1 MDRLFSA
8 DYTSSAQLFDADYQ
22 DKWLD
27 YVNGNFGRVDGARD
41 EASRRVDEEIRARIA
56 DERTHQALEKEY
68 LAGNSNLVWNPNT
81 KSWAR
86 KGSNR
91 VEYQEGQYLNQVQ
104 QMHQDYDNIRDNYGL
119 TRDEVDLGT
128 ALYDTEDQI
137 RQGKLKAT
145 PELAAQMQSLRDRL
159 GERETAFRD
168 WRMAQQPDTERGF
181 IGNLASWARGQGW
194 NQEDRTLKAW
204 ERWEQALNPKFDLEK
219 VDEVEMARGRMGIS
233 DTLADMADNPA
244 AYVPFIQYMDI
255 RGTHIQDAALR
266 QQSGREMYLA
276 AARGDKL
283 KAQKMWDNDRA
294 LLEKYKNDRMRET
307 FQGTSLRKEVSDTLA
322 KMIPYAAEMYI
333 TGGMAR
339 SFVPGVRRM
348 AVMTDRAMGRS
359 LMGEAGKMV
368 AGGASR
374 VPTMILPMASQ
385 LVNQKLTEEAI
396 QQDEQGN
403 WHYDDSNIDQGTLW
417 ANSVIQA
424 SAEVGSE
431 FSGGVLGKLVPG
443 KIKGLPGKLKKAKWV
458 QKYAPDGKILKKFYD
473 TAKKAHWDGTLEE
486 MGEEYL
492 NNFLVYATGAESAGA
507 KNPEDFLDRMQA
519 MVEQSVDQTPSMA
532 ISFAMLPGAAMV
544 ADMAATSASR
554 KKQYR
559 KIENMIQNIGEQ
571 VKQQRQQTNPAAPTP
586 AMETVQPEQQTQTA
600 PQPGDRPLVDGREP
614 VSMDEIENV
623 PETASVP
630 TVQTPDEFAELN
642 RKLALAYV
650 DGKAPQ
656 LKPVKKL
663 SRGQRAVQQIM
674 QDLFGKEVVYYDAS
688 GAKAPDGI
696 SHAGDGKIY
705 LHTKCSKSLLFA
717 AFHEFYHELR
727 GTEEGKAIAE
737 VMRKAVKPE
746 VYEAWKAKYNQA
758 NQNLGIN
765 QQNEDELFE
774 EFCSDSLGTFSGRE
788 SFWKELASEQPGIVQ
803 KFLEWLAE
811 LKNMVVSRYAEE
823 EAKSVIADLD
833 RAEKQVATILKKETA
848 RHQKTRAVDGS
859 MHVQRVKTGEIAADP
874 ARFQFKGDVDAEGV
888 AQDKALGGQ
897 WDDKSAGVLYLWE
910 DNNGRKFVVNGHHRL
925 ALANR
930 LNVPEVNAIIDREA
944 DGVTAEQAR
953 RNGALQN
960 IRQGQG
966 TVLDYAN
973 FIRQEGMSE
982 EEAGKEGLLSR
993 EEGRTGY
1000 LIGHYA
1006 SDNLMDFFRNGDITA
1021 AKAAAI
1027 ASVAHGDANLE
1038 RVGLH
1043 LQKGMSA
1050 EALMQTLKL
1059 AQNELKNNA
1068 VQADDLFGDS
1078 GDAALREW
1086 EELGKRA
1093 QKKQDEIARDIK
1105 AIQNAVRNPE
1115 TAKKGGV
1122 DVREKAKKNLE
1133 RLKREQQRWKNWH
1146 TDAELIATIAGS
1158 AGNGKYEIGNM
1169 KYEMGAEPGSET
1181 AVNGQETQKAKPMKE
1196 KPAEPAAE
1204 VKAEPEAKVAE
1215 KAEMPKVE
1223 ESATAKTPEI
1233 VKINTVAEITDED
1246 FQKPY
1251 RSLELPSLPER
1262 TLKAMGKEAK
1272 PVLLKQNILVK
1283 NRNHHPELSE
1293 KDSRETLQK
1302 ALYENDLVGQ
1312 SQPSKRPNYW
1322 VAVQLSSGK
1331 NAVAVLDITETK
1343 THHEIVGWRI
1353 INDKSL
1359 QALKNQAVRE
1369 GGQILTSQDD
1379 SLRVSSD
1386 HTEPGNLSNTVTPE
1400 TEKSS
1405 EAAGKV
1411 EEKAEAKNGQPKV
1424 EEQKP
1429 EEKPEAQPQKEEN
1442 KVQVDRKFGKIWE
1455 KDGKKRLYLNE
1466 EDLER
1471 LGIDGKLEKF
1481 SPYVD
1486 LKEGTFVA
1494 KNRSRFT
1501 VEEVDRIRESARQRM
1516 KLEEEGIQ
1524 ADELKDIH
1532 SIQDLIDNGEGFPV
1546 ELESGKTGT
1555 GEFGKVWE
1563 KDGQKHVYV
1572 YVRENGSSVRK
1583 QGRTKVSFSEDGKY
1597 SADPSGSHADVVKK
1611 GLDRILNAEEPVQ
1624 EKEQPAV
1631 EKPENDATVKEPE
1644 QPKEKNDFIG
1654 EHVFGIPADAVRGKL
1669 GGTETK
1675 PEQGEE
1681 THGNGEVEEGG
1692 HRERQVRDGA
1702 SAISGGVSEGNTVGS
1717 DQGGPAA
1724 ERSAKGSD
1732 AGLGNT
1738 EGPGDKSV
1746 SGSGRSGRTGDGSGD
1761 VERGT
1766 AKRAGRVDEGGT
1778 EAGPQLVEE
1787 NVSGRRESAVLKEE
1801 KASPKANDPD
1811 AVNHRIG
1818 KDDELIAGG
1827 DVSKIK
1833 ANLDALR
1840 LLKKLE
1846 AENRNATA
1854 DEKKVLAKYVGW
1866 GGLPQVFE
1874 RGHRNYDELR
1884 ELLTKEEWDSA
1895 RGSTLNA
1902 HYTERGVIEQMWRLA
1917 EKLGFK
1923 GGKAGEFGAGIGH
1936 FLGLVPDS
1944 LAAKTKFRAVELD
1957 SVTGRMLQKLYPQAD
1972 VTVAGLED
1980 TRIANNSLSLV
1991 IGNFPF
1997 AKLGPND
2004 KRYPKFSLHNYFFA
2018 RAIDAVKPG
2027 GLVIALTSNSTLDN
2041 AISLGARKWLSERAD
2056 LVGAIRLPNNA
2067 FKKNAGT
2074 EVVTDIIVL
2083 RKKDG
2088 TRFQGE
2094 QFELSAETTCS
2105 DGSGTA
2111 RINEYYVKHPE
2122 MVLGQNS
2129 MTGGM
2134 YKENSYTVRPNA
2146 SADLHKELGNRVDE
2160 LGKRGEVLGTK
2171 QEAVSLENTPDTG
2184 DRKFG
2189 EYFIRD
2195 GKVLVQGKESAEEV
2209 QGLKA
2214 KDKERIESFITLKN
2228 RLNEVLKGNLDGVPD
2243 ADLKKLQQKL
2253 KSAYDAFVKKFGNI
2267 ADTRKQILLREDP
2280 NYMRAAGLEV
2290 VRRETVLGI
2299 EKKSYTPA
2307 DIFTKRVIQKFKEP
2321 SKASSL
2327 EEAAQIS
2334 LNLKNRIDPEYV
2346 VKLAGMQTENA
2357 RQFLLDSG
2365 KFFEDPESGE
2375 LESSG
2380 KYLSGNIAD
2389 KLKAA
2394 EEAALTD
2401 GSFRANV
2408 EALKNAMPEA
2418 KKIDAIGFELGT
2430 TWLPEKVVEKWAEQ
2444 DLGVRY
2450 PRIRYSEA
2458 GDFWTVEGNFYSVAG
2473 YNQDGKSAK
2482 DFLEAALNLK
2492 RIVINEKNIF
2502 GKSVPNKPATLAANE
2517 LKKQMSERFV
2527 NYVKSH
2533 PELAEAVEK
2542 VYNEKI
2548 NVVVSRDYQA
2558 GADGIYPGAADTVNG
2573 KPVRMREHQR
2583 ALIARAIE
2591 GNTLI
2596 AHCVGAGKTYEMITT
2611 AMELKRLGLASKN
2624 LIVVQNSTVEQFG
2637 ESAQALYPTANILCV
2652 SKNDFEKKNRKRFL
2666 MKVAN
2671 NNWDII
2677 VMPQSQF
2684 NMIRDRPEVEIRYME
2699 SKVAELEEALEGLDK
2714 YKNRLTVKELARQ
2727 IKSMQAKA
2735 DTLIKN
2741 LRERA
2746 EDVVYFDELG
2756 IDSLFIDE
2764 AHLYKKNFFV
2774 SKLPQMKGLDRSS
2787 SQRSLSLTL
2796 KIRQVME
2803 KTGGRNIYLATGTP
2817 VTNTLA
2823 EVWNMV
2829 RYLYPEGKMP
2839 FGCNTFDCF
2848 ASMFTETKSD
2858 VEQTAAGTY
2867 KSVER
2872 FVKFKN
2878 LGDLHKFFTSV
2889 ADVVLPEDLK
2899 GVKRPP
2905 LKTGEAQRVIIPRS
2919 KEITKFMEYLND
2931 LYSWFEGLSGEEKR
2945 ENSALALQIY
2955 SMARKASIDMRL
2967 VDASLKDDPNSKLSA
2982 CARKVAEKYKEYDS
2996 VKGTQAVFFD
3006 LYKNTDKAT
3015 DKVLFNAYDELVR
3028 KLAALGIPEN
3038 EIAHM
3043 GNDMTDKAKA
3053 DLFDAVNA
3061 GRVRVIIG
3069 GTQTLG
3075 TGVNIQERLACVHH
3089 VDVPQ
3094 LPADMEQRDGRILRQ
3109 GNTIPEVEIFQ
3120 YAVDKTLDSASYQM
3134 LARKKAFINDV
3145 MKGRMDGES
3154 EEQSGDS
3161 VSYAE
3166 FSAQISGNKDAIRMV
3181 KVKADVERLRAMAG
3195 AHAQQ
3200 VRGNRSKLSEEQRAM
3215 NTMTAVKGALSENM
3229 KTFEAFDP
3237 KKITLPNGD
3246 VVERKDL
3253 IAWLDQYLEK
3263 HKGAFK
3269 FDFSISGIP
3278 VQLERYWSELE
3289 DTVKLAYTITIP
3301 GLKSGYAKYG
3311 GEFKNGTGF
3320 MQSFASNIGAKAE
3333 EAERLDRRMENQREL
3348 LKNLEESINAPFA
3361 EAKQLEALEAE
3372 YTELAGRLTSNESEK
3387 HFDERPDLHDYLDA
3401 NVNMSAEVEFSEDEE
3416 DGEQGDAGKVK
3427 MSKPWTGEKEEY
3439 PAEWGKCFS
3448 QYRGKKYLA
3457 VQHLLHRK
3465 EGFVPAAFHREDIG
3479 DIDIVYGETGEGV
3492 KDKRGYGLAHIRKRH
3507 PGMNWKLFSQVIQTG
3522 ELKEINDRRVNIVD
3536 GKAKVIIELEWKG
3549 QERKWVVSAMGG
3561 DLTSTAD
3568 SLLASN
3574 PQEAAKQGIAP
3585 KGIITIG
3592 DLWEK
3597 SSQKSGDFQE
3607 NDGGT
3612 IKFSIRREE
3621 PPKKTRTGYKVFA
3634 MFKSHPGELF
3644 PPMVANP
3651 GGASTPVGVWL
3662 NADAAP
3668 RAEDSKT
3675 GRPRVQSG
3683 GKGTNAGKATL
3694 AYRPGW
3700 HLGPLPEASQFLV
3713 KNPETGEAK
3722 SMFPENFVFAE
3733 CEFAADEDYQQEA
3746 MSYGYN
3752 ASGKFQHSLAG
3763 LPKVPKDGYY
3773 VYRTN
3778 PDPKTVPWYI
3788 SGAMRVKRLLNDR
3801 ETAEIL
3807 RENGSRMVPRRGGE
3821 LDLKAWGFDR
3831 TDFSDDGN
3839 VKLSKPAG
3847 DREIDLMRLE
3857 RPASTQAE
3865 ALEALKALSGVN
3877 IVNRETGIAAQI
3889 NRTQRDKLVSGAAL
3903 AKSQLNGFTFAD
3915 HFHAVANIDRLF
3927 MNGSLVDDRAD
3938 RKGNPDVVSIKRFV
3952 APAWLNGDFAEAYIT
3967 VKETT
3972 GNKLYSLELDELKKP
3987 SDLKGGTFK
3996 ERYHIPEGYDTLLRK
4011 VEKARRVFLKN
4022 EEKAKLSKPSAKL
4035 SEMTDEAKG
4044 FVRSL
4049 FTNGGHSKPDVNPW
4063 AKTFGTIFHYA
4074 RQVPSLERMFD
4085 AAANL
4090 AENKTKLL
4098 KQLFNGETGRDIP
4111 GELRALEA
4119 KQPEEY
4125 RKLNDYM
4132 LKQDR
4137 NRAGGF
4143 VHVNE
4148 TDGKF
4153 VACDLEGNAVDW
4165 FDSEEAA
4172 WERVFAEERKDVV
4185 AHGIMGETAAELL
4198 YQVRNAFN
4206 RSYMELRGKAESYRK
4221 RCDEY
4226 GMDYPMI
4233 GEGKD
4238 AVSVF
4243 EAMKKIGDLRGSYFP
4258 RVRHGDY
4265 LLFAHKEGENPRLE
4279 AFTNKAARAVRELA
4293 LKRQG
4298 YEVRLEKSSR
4308 PSDEVYTDVSI
4319 AGMNDLLNRALNS
4332 MTERGITFEELD
4344 LDVKRN
4350 GYKLKNGE
4358 EGEELVISGH
4368 ITPSM
4373 KNVLKQFGGQ
4383 FYNGAWH
4390 FKEMD
4395 QYTEKAFRKALAF
4408 QKGIQIREAGTFGK
4422 AIAEQLAMLLH
4433 MRGASSHKIARSDA
4447 TGKDVYLGYEEDLRQ
4462 AFGVSVASIA
4472 GSSAKSQAAQEMMEA
4487 FTGTD
4492 MSYLE
4497 WLDAT
4502 YPDEKEPGDIPGLE
4516 KPESEKEHAQKG
4528 IFRIPKGKT
4537 YAGLCMEYMDFCEDR
4552 RIDSGKQPNAYKSG
4566 MDFYKDMMRNNSNLE
4581 DALGKYKG
4589 WMSVYFLSRASSG
4602 LVNMT
4607 TMLTHVPAMMSAYG
4621 KTTIPHAMKLVAQE
4635 SGKYLQYLRWNKFGK
4650 GHALNSSDAW
4660 VYDKIHEFGWD
4671 NSQMEREVAGT
4682 VLTWGGKLERFI
4694 TEKALWVF
4702 SSTER
4707 FNRNVTIAAGYRGL
4721 LEAERKETGKEIS
4734 EERKIELLR
4743 QAKKDISDR
4752 SHGVYGK
4759 LNLPDVIRGDSPLAV
4774 GGRMYYDYK
4783 TYTHNTIQDMVEL
4796 GMRGKNKE
4804 LAWMLLAPAVIGGA
4818 KASVLL
4824 TLANLI
4830 WSALGG
4836 DPVKDVEQWWY
4847 ETAHT
4852 LGGEPGERF
4861 ARMGAAGTLGLDL
4874 RGSMSM
4880 AGIAELPKTTEELLG
4895 APYAFGKG
4903 ILTGAGLLAKGRYAE
4918 GAEKIL
4924 PAALSAPVKAV
4935 REQAEGVTDKKG
4947 RPVKYEDK
4955 QIVPDVLDTL
4965 SRSLGFNPAGISEKR
4980 EKLWSEK
4987 KAAAYY
4993 RERRAEIYA
5002 HAREWAKTP
5011 LRKRSEWAKV
5021 MREVEEYNAK
5031 VKRSG
5036 RKGIAEITDEG
5047 LRRAMR

>member
-104 QMHQDYDNIRDNYGL
+104 QMHQNYDNIRDNYGL
-119 TRDEVDLGT
+119 SRDEVDLGT

-145 PELAAQMQSLRDRL
+145 PELAVQMQNLRDRL
-159 GERETAFRD
+159 GDRETAYRD

-233 DTLADMADNPA
+233 DTLAGMADNPA

-294 LLEKYKNDRMRET
+294 LLGKYQNDRMRET
-307 FQGTSLRKEVSDTLA
+307 FQGTSLRKDVSDTLA

-339 SFVPGVRRM
+339 SFVPGVRRL

-359 LMGEAGKMV
+359 LLGETGKIV
-368 AGGASR
+368 AGGVSR

-385 LVNQKLTEEAI
+385 LVNQKMTEEAI

-403 WHYDDSNIDQGTLW
+403 WHYDESKIDQGTLW

-424 SAEVGSE
+424 AAEVGSE
-431 FSGGVLGKLVPG
+431 FSGGMLGKLGGKLVPG
-443 KIKGLPGKLKKAKWV
+443 KVKGMLAGLKKAKWV
-458 QKYAPDGKILKKFYD
+458 QKYAPDGKILDKFYG

-492 NNFLVYATGAESAGA
+492 NNFLVYAAGAEVTGA

-532 ISFAMLPGAAMV
+532 IAFAMLPGAAMV

-559 KIENMIQNIGEQ
+559 KIENAIQNTAAQLQQQQEQ
-571 VKQQRQQTNPAAPTP
+571 ETQTP
-586 AMETVQPEQQTQTA
+586 AQPEQPSAEAPAEPVQAEQSQPQMETA
-600 PQPGDRPLVDGREP
+600 QPEQAETRPLFDGREP

-823 EAKSVIADLD
+823 EAKSVIADID
-833 RAEKQVATILKKETA
+833 RTEKQVATILKKETA

-910 DNNGRKFVVNGHHRL
+910 DKNGRKFVVNGHHRL

-973 FIRQEGMSE
+973 FIRQEGMGE

-1050 EALMQTLKL
+1050 DALMQTLKL

-1093 QKKQDEIARDIK
+1093 QKKQDEIAGDIK

-1146 TDAELIATIAGS
+1146 TDAELMDRLKG
-1158 AGNGKYEIGNM
+1158 
-1169 KYEMGAEPGSET
+1169 ET
-1181 AVNGQETQKAKPMKE
+1181 APKAEVKE
-1196 KPAEPAAE
+1196 PATAEPAAE
-1204 VKAEPEAKVAE
+1204 AKAEPEAKVAE

-1233 VKINTVAEITDED
+1233 VKINTVSEITDED

-1312 SQPSKRPNYW
+1312 SLPSKRPNYW

-1343 THHEIVGWRI
+1343 THHDIVGWRI

-1379 SLRVSSD
+1379 NLRASSD

-1400 TEKSS
+1400 AEKSS
-1405 EAAGKV
+1405 EAVAKV
-1411 EEKAEAKNGQPKV
+1411 EEKAE
-1424 EEQKP
+1424 
-1429 EEKPEAQPQKEEN
+1429 
-1442 KVQVDRKFGKIWE
+1442 
-1455 KDGKKRLYLNE
+1455 
-1466 EDLER
+1466 
-1471 LGIDGKLEKF
+1471 
-1481 SPYVD
+1481 
-1486 LKEGTFVA
+1486 T
-1494 KNRSRFT
+1494 
-1501 VEEVDRIRESARQRM
+1501 
-1516 KLEEEGIQ
+1516 
-1524 ADELKDIH
+1524 
-1532 SIQDLIDNGEGFPV
+1532 
-1546 ELESGKTGT
+1546 
-1555 GEFGKVWE
+1555 
-1563 KDGQKHVYV
+1563 KDGQ
-1572 YVRENGSSVRK
+1572 SIM
-1583 QGRTKVSFSEDGKY
+1583 
-1597 SADPSGSHADVVKK
+1597 
-1611 GLDRILNAEEPVQ
+1611 DRLQHLAEKAAEER
-1624 EKEQPAV
+1624 KAV
-1631 EKPENDATVKEPE
+1631 EKPGNDATVKEPE
-1644 QPKEKNDFIG
+1644 APKAKNDFIG

-1675 PEQGEE
+1675 PEQGEV
-1681 THGNGEVEEGG
+1681 THGNGEVEKVGD
-1692 HRERQVRDGA
+1692 RERQVRDGA
-1702 SAISGGVSEGNTVGS
+1702 SAISGGVSEGNPVGS
-1717 DQGGPAA
+1717 DQGGSAA
-1724 ERSAKGSD
+1724 ERSAKVGD
-1732 AGLGNT
+1732 AGVGNT

-1746 SGSGRSGRTGDGSGD
+1746 SGSGRSGRTGAGSGD

-1766 AKRAGRVDEGGT
+1766 SERAGRLDESGM

-1818 KDDELIAGG
+1818 KEDELIAGG

-1833 ANLDALR
+1833 ANLAALR

-1874 RGHRNYDELR
+1874 WGHSNYDELR

-2111 RINEYYVKHPE
+2111 RINEYYVNHPE
-2122 MVLGQNS
+2122 MVLGQHS

-2146 SADLHKELGNRVDE
+2146 SADLHKELGKRVDE
-2160 LGKRGEVLGTK
+2160 LGKRGEVLGTA
-2171 QEAVSLENTPDTG
+2171 QETASLENTPDTG

-2195 GKVLVQGKESAEEV
+2195 GKVLMQGKEGAEEV

-2228 RLNEVLKGNLDGVPD
+2228 RLDEVLKGNRDRVPD
-2243 ADLKKLQQKL
+2243 AELKKLQQKL

-2267 ADTRKQILLREDP
+2267 ADTRKQILLRDDP

-2290 VRRETVLGI
+2290 VSRKTVAGF

-2307 DIFTKRVIQKFKEP
+2307 DIFTKRVIQKFEEP
-2321 SKASSL
+2321 TKADSL

-2334 LNLKNRIDPEYV
+2334 LNLKNTIDPEYV
-2346 VKLAGMQTENA
+2346 AKLTGMQTEDA
-2357 RQFLLDSG
+2357 RQSLLDSG
-2365 KFFEDPESGE
+2365 KFFVNPENGK
-2375 LESSG
+2375 LESASQ
-2380 KYLSGNIAD
+2380 YLSGNIAE

-2394 EEAALTD
+2394 EDAAAD
-2401 GSFRANV
+2401 DKSFQANA
-2408 EALKNAMPEA
+2408 EALKKAMPEA
-2418 KKIDAIGFELGT
+2418 KKIDQIGFELGT
-2430 TWLPEKVVEKWAEQ
+2430 TWMPESVVEKWAEQ
-2444 DLGVRY
+2444 DLGVKN

-2458 GDFWTVEGNFYSVAG
+2458 GDFWTVEGSFYSVAG

-2533 PELAEAVEK
+2533 PELAEAAEK

-2548 NVVVSRDYQA
+2548 NVVAPRDYQA
-2558 GADGIYPGAADTVNG
+2558 SGDGIYPGAADTVNG

-2624 LIVVQNSTVEQFG
+2624 LIVVQNATVEQFG
-2637 ESAQALYPTANILCV
+2637 ESAQALYPGANILCV
-2652 SKNDFEKKNRKRFL
+2652 SKKDFEKKNRKRFL
-2666 MKVAN
+2666 MTVAN

-2684 NMIRDRPEVEIRYME
+2684 NNIKDRPEVEIRYME
-2699 SKVAELEEALEGLDK
+2699 SKVAELEEACEAAEEAEGK
-2714 YKNRLTVKELARQ
+2714 KGLTVKQLAQQ
-2727 IKSMQAKA
+2727 IKSLKSKLE
-2735 DTLIKN
+2735 TLIDKRKE
-2741 LRERA
+2741 RE

-2839 FGCNTFDCF
+2839 FGCNTFDRF

-3145 MKGRMDGES
+3145 MKGRLDGES
-3154 EEQSGDS
+3154 EEKSGDS

-3166 FSAQISGNKDAIRMV
+3166 FAAQISGNKDAIRMV

-3372 YTELAGRLTSNESEK
+3372 YMELAGRLTTNEDAK

-3401 NVNMSAEVEFSEDEE
+3401 NVDMSAEVEFSEDEE

-3492 KDKRGYGLAHIRKRH
+3492 EDKRGYGLAHIRKRH
-3507 PGMNWKLFSQVIQTG
+3507 PGMDWKLFSQVIQTG

-3585 KGIITIG
+3585 KGMVTIG

-3597 SSQKSGDFQE
+3597 SSQKSGKFQE

-3831 TDFSDDGN
+3831 TDFTDDGN

-3889 NRTQRDKLVSGAAL
+3889 NRTQRDKLVSSKARE
-3903 AKSQLNGFTFAD
+3903 KSNRNGFTNAD

-3927 MNGSLVDDRAD
+3927 MNGSLVDDRVD

-3987 SDLKGGTFK
+3987 SGIQGGTFK

-4011 VEKARRVFLKN
+4011 VEKAREFFSKN

-4049 FTNGGHSKPDVNPW
+4049 FTNGGQSKPDVNPW

-4098 KQLFNGETGRDIP
+4098 KRLFNGETGRDIP

-4143 VHVNE
+4143 VHENG

-4185 AHGIMGETAAELL
+4185 AEGIMGETAAELL

-4344 LDVKRN
+4344 LEVKRN
-4350 GYKLKNGE
+4350 KYKLKNGE

-4390 FKEMD
+4390 FKGMD
-4395 QYTEKAFRKALAF
+4395 QYTEKALRKALAF

-4537 YAGLCMEYMDFCEDR
+4537 YAGLCMEYMDFCEGR

-4721 LEAERKETGKEIS
+4721 LEAERKATGKEIS

-4783 TYTHNTIQDMVEL
+4783 TYTHNTIQDMAEL
-4796 GMRGKNKE
+4796 GLKGKNKE

-4836 DPVKDVEQWWY
+4836 DPEKDVEQWWY
-4847 ETAHT
+4847 ETAHK
-4852 LGGEPGERF
+4852 LGGDPGERF

-4903 ILTGAGLLAKGRYAE
+4903 VLTGAGLLAKGRYAE

-5011 LRKRSEWAKV
+5011 LRKRSEWVKV

-5036 RKGIAEITDEG
+5036 RKGIAKITDEG

>member
-1 MDRLFSA
+1 MSESYIRYRQERNREIGL
-8 DYTSSAQLFDADYQ
+8 LPPQ
-22 DKWLD
+22 DEG
-27 YVNGNFGRVDGARD
+27 VF
-41 EASRRVDEEIRARIA
+41 
-56 DERTHQALEKEY
+56 KE
-68 LAGNSNLVWNPNT
+68 
-81 KSWAR
+81 
-86 KGSNR
+86 
-91 VEYQEGQYLNQVQ
+91 
-104 QMHQDYDNIRDNYGL
+104 
-119 TRDEVDLGT
+119 
-128 ALYDTEDQI
+128 
-137 RQGKLKAT
+137 
-145 PELAAQMQSLRDRL
+145 
-159 GERETAFRD
+159 
-168 WRMAQQPDTERGF
+168 
-181 IGNLASWARGQGW
+181 
-194 NQEDRTLKAW
+194 TLKAVGNTV
-204 ERWEQALNPKFDLEK
+204 LDL
-219 VDEVEMARGRMGIS
+219 GRSYGSTLEETTGIS
-233 DTLADMADNPA
+233 GMREYFDDVKRTHRHWEGDPSYRPSSLKPSHVARTIATGVTQSAAAIGAGALGTLAAGPVGGAAAMTGVTFAQLYGDTVKDYREAMEGESDELVKGMAFLSA
-244 AYVPFIQYMDI
+244 AGQSAIETVLGPERVLAGIGKGFFS
-255 RGTHIQDAALR
+255 GALKQTTR
-266 QQSGREMYLA
+266 SLA
-276 AARGDKL
+276 KRIGVNAARGAIEEGSEEVCQL
-283 KAQKMWDNDRA
+283 YWDTICKGVYAKKGIELPGWEEVKDNFMGGA
-294 LLEKYKNDRMRET
+294 L
-307 FQGTSLRKEVSDTLA
+307 
-322 KMIPYAAEMYI
+322 
-333 TGGMAR
+333 
-339 SFVPGVRRM
+339 PG
-348 AVMTDRAMGRS
+348 AVLSG
-359 LMGEAGKMV
+359 V
-368 AGGASR
+368 AGGAGKYE
-374 VPTMILPMASQ
+374 I
-385 LVNQKLTEEAI
+385 
-396 QQDEQGN
+396 GN
-403 WHYDDSNIDQGTLW
+403 M
-417 ANSVIQA
+417 
-424 SAEVGSE
+424 
-431 FSGGVLGKLVPG
+431 
-443 KIKGLPGKLKKAKWV
+443 
-458 QKYAPDGKILKKFYD
+458 KY
-473 TAKKAHWDGTLEE
+473 E
-486 MGEEYL
+486 MG
-492 NNFLVYATGAESAGA
+492 AE
-507 KNPEDFLDRMQA
+507 
-519 MVEQSVDQTPSMA
+519 
-532 ISFAMLPGAAMV
+532 PGAN
-544 ADMAATSASR
+544 AAVNG
-554 KKQYR
+554 Q
-559 KIENMIQNIGEQ
+559 E
-571 VKQQRQQTNPAAPTP
+571 VQTGTGTAIPQEMPTP
-586 AMETVQPEQQTQTA
+586 ATEAVQPEQQMETE
-600 PQPGDRPLVDGREP
+600 DRPLFDGRES

-623 PETASVP
+623 PETAQVP
-630 TVQTPDEFAELN
+630 VQMNGKDMVRFERYLNDRLKAGTLIATENDIRGIKKFYESFPLGKQITNRFGEEIIFAPMDAGKVDDYIQHFAVKRGGKVEKFSNKHIDLFRSLEEALKNPDERILTETKNGDRRICFVKRMNENGNHFVVTAISENGHLLAWTHMQPSNQYIETQRKNEKECFNKYGVVDRDGNRLEMTYDEYLQKKTDMPLYLATAQTNRESLSQMTIPDGNNTLQPEAGKSRAGTEKIAENIPGRSLRADETG
-642 RKLALAYV
+642 RKLAGAMAKALKLNLTLEQRREGDSGDVRGWYDSKDNSLHVYADTPVLEVFGHELKHYFDHKGIGTELSEFMLSNLNDAGRTELQKITDRYHQQGVEANAAEELLADQFGRMLSDPEFLSDTVRRAEAKRAGFGKRIAQLVLDYV
-650 DGKAPQ
+650 KQ
-656 LKPVKKL
+656 MRKKL
-663 SRGQRAVQQIM
+663 KLIGTKEAKEWFDHLGEIRDRA
-674 QDLFGKEVVYYDAS
+674 
-688 GAKAPDGI
+688 
-696 SHAGDGKIY
+696 
-705 LHTKCSKSLLFA
+705 
-717 AFHEFYHELR
+717 
-727 GTEEGKAIAE
+727 
-737 VMRKAVKPE
+737 
-746 VYEAWKAKYNQA
+746 
-758 NQNLGIN
+758 
-765 QQNEDELFE
+765 
-774 EFCSDSLGTFSGRE
+774 
-788 SFWKELASEQPGIVQ
+788 
-803 KFLEWLAE
+803 AE
-811 LKNMVVSRYAEE
+811 LIADAVGDSKYEIGNMKYEMEAERGVKAANGQ
-823 EAKSVIADLD
+823 EAKIRS
-833 RAEKQVATILKKETA
+833 
-848 RHQKTRAVDGS
+848 VDGS

-874 ARFQFKGDVDAEGV
+874 ARFQFKGDVNAEGV

-910 DNNGRKFVVNGHHRL
+910 DKNGRKFVVNGHHRL

-973 FIRQEGMSE
+973 FIRQEGMGE

-1050 EALMQTLKL
+1050 DALMQTLKL

-1093 QKKQDEIARDIK
+1093 QKKQDEIAGDIK

-1146 TDAELIATIAGS
+1146 TDAELMDRLKG
-1158 AGNGKYEIGNM
+1158 
-1169 KYEMGAEPGSET
+1169 ET
-1181 AVNGQETQKAKPMKE
+1181 APKAEVKE
-1196 KPAEPAAE
+1196 PATAEPAAE
-1204 VKAEPEAKVAE
+1204 AKAEPEAKVAE
-1215 KAEMPKVE
+1215 KAKMPKVE
-1223 ESATAKTPEI
+1223 ESATAKTPEF
-1233 VKINTVAEITDED
+1233 VKINTVSEITDED

-1272 PVLLKQNILVK
+1272 PVLLKQNILEK

-1293 KDSRETLQK
+1293 KDSRETFQK

-1379 SLRVSSD
+1379 NLRASSD

-1400 TEKSS
+1400 AEKSS
-1405 EAAGKV
+1405 ETVAKV
-1411 EEKAEAKNGQPKV
+1411 DEKAETKDGQPKV

-1429 EEKPEAQPQKEEN
+1429 EAQPEKESD

-1455 KDGKKRLYLNE
+1455 KDGKRRLYLNE
-1466 EDLER
+1466 GDLGK

-1501 VEEVDRIRESARQRM
+1501 VEEEDRIRESARQRM

-1563 KDGQKHVYV
+1563 KDGQKHAYV

-1644 QPKEKNDFIG
+1644 APKAKNDFIG

-1675 PEQGEE
+1675 PEQGEV
-1681 THGNGEVEEGG
+1681 THGNGEVEKVGD
-1692 HRERQVRDGA
+1692 RERQVRDGA
-1702 SAISGGVSEGNTVGS
+1702 SAISGGVSEGNPVGS
-1717 DQGGPAA
+1717 DQGGSAA
-1724 ERSAKGSD
+1724 ERSAKVGD

-1746 SGSGRSGRTGDGSGD
+1746 SGSGRSGRTGAGSGD

-1766 AKRAGRVDEGGT
+1766 AERAGRLDESGM

-1833 ANLDALR
+1833 ANLAALR

-1846 AENRNATA
+1846 AENRNATS

-1944 LAAKTKFRAVELD
+1944 VAAKTKFRAVELD

-2094 QFELSAETTCS
+2094 QFELSAETTCA

-2111 RINEYYVKHPE
+2111 RINEYYVNHPE
-2122 MVLGQNS
+2122 MVLGQHS
-2129 MTGGM
+2129 MTGHMHGR
-2134 YKENSYTVRPNA
+2134 EDSYTVLPDKSNA
-2146 SADLHKELGNRVDE
+2146 FHQELGNRVDE
-2160 LGKRGEVLGTK
+2160 LGKRGEVLGTA
-2171 QEAVSLENTPDTG
+2171 QETASLENTPDTG

-2195 GKVLVQGKESAEEV
+2195 GKVLMQGKEGAEEV

-2228 RLNEVLKGNLDGVPD
+2228 RLDEVLKGNRDGVPD
-2243 ADLKKLQQKL
+2243 AELKKLQAKL

-2267 ADTRKQILLREDP
+2267 ADTRKQILLRDDP

-2290 VRRETVLGI
+2290 VSRKTVAGF

-2307 DIFTKRVIQKFKEP
+2307 DILTRRVIQKFEGP
-2321 SKASSL
+2321 TKADSL

-2334 LNLKNRIDPEYV
+2334 LNLKNTIDPEYV
-2346 VKLAGMQTENA
+2346 AKLTGMQTEDA
-2357 RQFLLDSG
+2357 RQSLLDSG
-2365 KFFEDPESGE
+2365 KFFVNPENGK
-2375 LESSG
+2375 LESASQ
-2380 KYLSGNIAD
+2380 YLSGNIAE

-2394 EEAALTD
+2394 EDAAED
-2401 GSFRANV
+2401 DKSFQPNV
-2408 EALKNAMPEA
+2408 DALKGAMPEA
-2418 KKIDAIGFELGT
+2418 KKIDQIGFELGT
-2430 TWLPEKVVEKWAEQ
+2430 TWMPESVVEKWAEQ
-2444 DLGVRY
+2444 DLGVKN

-2458 GDFWTVEGNFYSVAG
+2458 GDFWTVEGGFYSVAD

-2533 PELAEAVEK
+2533 PELAEAAEK

-2548 NVVVSRDYQA
+2548 NVVAPRDYQA
-2558 GADGIYPGAADTVNG
+2558 SGDGIYPGAADTVNG

-2624 LIVVQNSTVEQFG
+2624 LIVVQNATVEQFG
-2637 ESAQALYPTANILCV
+2637 ESAQALYPGANILCV
-2652 SKNDFEKKNRKRFL
+2652 SKKDFEKKNRKRFL
-2666 MKVAN
+2666 MMVAN

-2684 NMIRDRPEVEIRYME
+2684 NNIKDRPEVEIRYME
-2699 SKVAELEEALEGLDK
+2699 SKVAELEETLEGLDK
-2714 YKNRLTVKELARQ
+2714 YKNRLTVKQLAQQ
-2727 IKSMQAKA
+2727 IKSLKSKLEK
-2735 DTLIKN
+2735 LIDKRKE
-2741 LRERA
+2741 RE

-2764 AHLYKKNFFV
+2764 AHLYKRNFFV
-2774 SKLPQMKGLDRSS
+2774 TKLPQMKGLDRSS

-2817 VTNTLA
+2817 ITNTLA

-2839 FGCNTFDCF
+2839 FGCNTFDRF

-2905 LKTGEAQRVIIPRS
+2905 LKTGEEQRVIIPRS

-3015 DKVLFNAYDELVR
+3015 GKVLFNAYDELVR

-3145 MKGRMDGES
+3145 MKGRLDGES
-3154 EEQSGDS
+3154 EEKSGDS

-3166 FSAQISGNKDAIRMV
+3166 FAAQISGNKDAIRMV

-3348 LKNLEESINAPFA
+3348 LKNLEESINAPFK

-3372 YTELAGRLTSNESEK
+3372 YMELAGRLTTNEDAK
-3387 HFDERPDLHDYLDA
+3387 HFAERPDLHDYLDA
-3401 NVNMSAEVEFSEDEE
+3401 NVDMSAEVEFSEDEE

-3427 MSKPWTGEKEEY
+3427 MSKPDEDVRGSYSLQNAVASKHGYDVEHVNENAGHELNEAKGVIAEPGKIYQRGDVPKLQPVGWIKKRCISYARQNGIIGEHSTPCLGDGVNVSVGGIRSIANHSGSDIKNNLIAYIPELL
-3439 PAEWGKCFS
+3439 KN
-3448 QYRGKKYLA
+3448 A
-3457 VQHLLHRK
+3457 VL
-3465 EGFVPAAFHREDIG
+3465 
-3479 DIDIVYGETGEGV
+3479 
-3492 KDKRGYGLAHIRKRH
+3492 
-3507 PGMNWKLFSQVIQTG
+3507 IQT
-3522 ELKEINDRRVNIVD
+3522 ETNKMSRTHLIA
-3536 GKAKVIIELEWKG
+3536 AKVRYSNERFVVGMIIHE
-3549 QERKWVVSAMGG
+3549 
-3561 DLTSTAD
+3561 
-3568 SLLASN
+3568 
-3574 PQEAAKQGIAP
+3574 
-3585 KGIITIG
+3585 
-3592 DLWEK
+3592 
-3597 SSQKSGDFQE
+3597 
-3607 NDGGT
+3607 
-3612 IKFSIRREE
+3612 
-3621 PPKKTRTGYKVFA
+3621 
-3634 MFKSHPGELF
+3634 
-3644 PPMVANP
+3644 
-3651 GGASTPVGVWL
+3651 
-3662 NADAAP
+3662 
-3668 RAEDSKT
+3668 
-3675 GRPRVQSG
+3675 
-3683 GKGTNAGKATL
+3683 NAGKFYYNHELVEIENADR
-3694 AYRPGW
+3694 YR
-3700 HLGPLPEASQFLV
+3700 LPASTSGVGNKSASTINVIQNALMSSGFE
-3713 KNPETGEAK
+3713 KNNPK
-3722 SMFPENFVFAE
+3722 NL
-3733 CEFAADEDYQQEA
+3733 
-3746 MSYGYN
+3746 
-3752 ASGKFQHSLAG
+3752 KF
-3763 LPKVPKDGYY
+3763 
-3773 VYRTN
+3773 
-3778 PDPKTVPWYI
+3778 
-3788 SGAMRVKRLLNDR
+3788 
-3801 ETAEIL
+3801 
-3807 RENGSRMVPRRGGE
+3807 
-3821 LDLKAWGFDR
+3821 
-3831 TDFSDDGN
+3831 
-3839 VKLSKPAG
+3839 SKPA
-3847 DREIDLMRLE
+3847 
-3857 RPASTQAE
+3857 AE
-3865 ALEALKALSGVN
+3865 EDAEYFAALKEAEGEDLAKKLKEAGSEEEREKIFSEWQDEYEGYYEQEQ
-3877 IVNRETGIAAQI
+3877 IVN
-3889 NRTQRDKLVSGAAL
+3889 LV
-3903 AKSQLNGFTFAD
+3903 
-3915 HFHAVANIDRLF
+3915 
-3927 MNGSLVDDRAD
+3927 
-3938 RKGNPDVVSIKRFV
+3938 
-3952 APAWLNGDFAEAYIT
+3952 
-3967 VKETT
+3967 
-3972 GNKLYSLELDELKKP
+3972 
-3987 SDLKGGTFK
+3987 
-3996 ERYHIPEGYDTLLRK
+3996 
-4011 VEKARRVFLKN
+4011 VEKAKENGYQYFHRGKDPRSSYSIVQFADRDPGEGYGKTMYAIHRDHLLEIPDEMVDFAHEWAKETYGDDSDVN
-4022 EEKAKLSKPSAKL
+4022 LHPDSIVDSAESWDDERLVEVMLYKFSDRIDEMHKQGYYGWTTPDGAVVYPDKSVDVKLATAVTWDENGDVIPLSKRFNRKSDSIKLSKPSAKL

-4049 FTNGGHSKPDVNPW
+4049 FTNGGQSKPDVNPW

-4098 KQLFNGETGRDIP
+4098 KRLFNGETGRDIP

-4143 VHVNE
+4143 VHENG

-4172 WERVFAEERKDVV
+4172 WERVFAEERDAV
-4185 AHGIMGETAAELL
+4185 AAAGVMSVTAAELL

-4265 LLFAHKEGENPRLE
+4265 LLFAHKELENPRLE
-4279 AFTNKAARAVRELA
+4279 AFTSKAARAVRELA

-4298 YEVRLEKSSR
+4298 YEVILEKSSR

-4390 FKEMD
+4390 FKGMD
-4395 QYTEKAFRKALAF
+4395 QYTEKALRKALAF

-4516 KPESEKEHAQKG
+4516 KPESEKEHARKG

-4537 YAGLCMEYMDFCEDR
+4537 YAGLCMEYMDFCEGR

-4581 DALGKYKG
+4581 DALGKYKV

-4721 LEAERKETGKEIS
+4721 LEAERKATGKEIG

-4783 TYTHNTIQDMVEL
+4783 TYTHNTIQDMAEL
-4796 GMRGKNKE
+4796 GLKGKNKE

-4818 KASVLL
+4818 KASALL

-4830 WSALGG
+4830 WSALSG
-4836 DPVKDVEQWWY
+4836 DPEKDVEQWWY
-4847 ETAHT
+4847 ETAHK
-4852 LGGEPGERF
+4852 LGGDPGERF

>member
-1 MDRLFSA
+1 MTPLRRPGDPNTAGNANQLRDGNVPYAPGFLEWAGLKGNRLYA
-8 DYTSSAQLFDADYQ
+8 DYEFLYGRHSQYFSSPEDARAAVE
-22 DKWLD
+22 L
-27 YVNGNFGRVDGARD
+27 VLAR
-41 EASRRVDEEIRARIA
+41 
-56 DERTHQALEKEY
+56 
-68 LAGNSNLVWNPNT
+68 P
-81 KSWAR
+81 
-86 KGSNR
+86 
-91 VEYQEGQYLNQVQ
+91 
-104 QMHQDYDNIRDNYGL
+104 
-119 TRDEVDLGT
+119 
-128 ALYDTEDQI
+128 
-137 RQGKLKAT
+137 
-145 PELAAQMQSLRDRL
+145 
-159 GERETAFRD
+159 
-168 WRMAQQPDTERGF
+168 
-181 IGNLASWARGQGW
+181 
-194 NQEDRTLKAW
+194 
-204 ERWEQALNPKFDLEK
+204 EK
-219 VDEVEMARGRMGIS
+219 V
-233 DTLADMADNPA
+233 
-244 AYVPFIQYMDI
+244 
-255 RGTHIQDAALR
+255 QDLR
-266 QQSGREMYLA
+266 
-276 AARGDKL
+276 
-283 KAQKMWDNDRA
+283 
-294 LLEKYKNDRMRET
+294 
-307 FQGTSLRKEVSDTLA
+307 
-322 KMIPYAAEMYI
+322 
-333 TGGMAR
+333 
-339 SFVPGVRRM
+339 
-348 AVMTDRAMGRS
+348 
-359 LMGEAGKMV
+359 
-368 AGGASR
+368 
-374 VPTMILPMASQ
+374 
-385 LVNQKLTEEAI
+385 
-396 QQDEQGN
+396 
-403 WHYDDSNIDQGTLW
+403 
-417 ANSVIQA
+417 
-424 SAEVGSE
+424 
-431 FSGGVLGKLVPG
+431 
-443 KIKGLPGKLKKAKWV
+443 
-458 QKYAPDGKILKKFYD
+458 
-473 TAKKAHWDGTLEE
+473 
-486 MGEEYL
+486 L
-492 NNFLVYATGAESAGA
+492 NL
-507 KNPEDFLDRMQA
+507 
-519 MVEQSVDQTPSMA
+519 
-532 ISFAMLPGAAMV
+532 SFA
-544 ADMAATSASR
+544 R
-554 KKQYR
+554 
-559 KIENMIQNIGEQ
+559 
-571 VKQQRQQTNPAAPTP
+571 
-586 AMETVQPEQQTQTA
+586 
-600 PQPGDRPLVDGREP
+600 
-614 VSMDEIENV
+614 MDEK
-623 PETASVP
+623 T
-630 TVQTPDEFAELN
+630 
-642 RKLALAYV
+642 
-650 DGKAPQ
+650 
-656 LKPVKKL
+656 
-663 SRGQRAVQQIM
+663 
-674 QDLFGKEVVYYDAS
+674 
-688 GAKAPDGI
+688 
-696 SHAGDGKIY
+696 GKIY
-705 LHTKCSKSLLFA
+705 RIEISPEVKQRYNHIRSVFEITPEQYQKIKLPGSPVLQLSPTDIARGAAGRMPSSLTGIVHPETDNSSAESQKNGKFPENDGVKYSLA
-717 AFHEFYHELR
+717 Q
-727 GTEEGKAIAE
+727 TEQRNPIEVEGEAQMPETESPKAE
-737 VMRKAVKPE
+737 V
-746 VYEAWKAKYNQA
+746 
-758 NQNLGIN
+758 
-765 QQNEDELFE
+765 
-774 EFCSDSLGTFSGRE
+774 
-788 SFWKELASEQPGIVQ
+788 KEP
-803 KFLEWLAE
+803 
-811 LKNMVVSRYAEE
+811 
-823 EAKSVIADLD
+823 
-833 RAEKQVATILKKETA
+833 AT
-848 RHQKTRAVDGS
+848 
-859 MHVQRVKTGEIAADP
+859 
-874 ARFQFKGDVDAEGV
+874 
-888 AQDKALGGQ
+888 
-897 WDDKSAGVLYLWE
+897 
-910 DNNGRKFVVNGHHRL
+910 
-925 ALANR
+925 
-930 LNVPEVNAIIDREA
+930 
-944 DGVTAEQAR
+944 
-953 RNGALQN
+953 
-960 IRQGQG
+960 
-966 TVLDYAN
+966 
-973 FIRQEGMSE
+973 
-982 EEAGKEGLLSR
+982 
-993 EEGRTGY
+993 
-1000 LIGHYA
+1000 
-1006 SDNLMDFFRNGDITA
+1006 
-1021 AKAAAI
+1021 
-1027 ASVAHGDANLE
+1027 
-1038 RVGLH
+1038 
-1043 LQKGMSA
+1043 
-1050 EALMQTLKL
+1050 
-1059 AQNELKNNA
+1059 
-1068 VQADDLFGDS
+1068 
-1078 GDAALREW
+1078 
-1086 EELGKRA
+1086 
-1093 QKKQDEIARDIK
+1093 
-1105 AIQNAVRNPE
+1105 
-1115 TAKKGGV
+1115 
-1122 DVREKAKKNLE
+1122 
-1133 RLKREQQRWKNWH
+1133 
-1146 TDAELIATIAGS
+1146 
-1158 AGNGKYEIGNM
+1158 
-1169 KYEMGAEPGSET
+1169 
-1181 AVNGQETQKAKPMKE
+1181 
-1196 KPAEPAAE
+1196 AEPAAE
-1204 VKAEPEAKVAE
+1204 AKAEPEAKVAE
-1215 KAEMPKVE
+1215 KAEMPKAE
-1223 ESATAKTPEI
+1223 KTATEPEAENETVRLINQFKAELEGKELDAEQQGVYDVMTRQKDKTI
-1233 VKINTVAEITDED
+1233 IRVQDLD
-1246 FQKPY
+1246 
-1251 RSLELPSLPER
+1251 
-1262 TLKAMGKEAK
+1262 TLKEY
-1272 PVLLKQNILVK
+1272 VLLKGSRGKGAHKILTVHYAGKRGKVTADEIINIGTVIRNGQYFEGDEKHLTSHTYEMTAEDGARLRVVIDYDKQK
-1283 NRNHHPELSE
+1283 NESVINFYSNR
-1293 KDSRETLQK
+1293 K
-1302 ALYENDLVGQ
+1302 AEDRAHQ
-1312 SQPSKRPNYW
+1312 
-1322 VAVQLSSGK
+1322 ASSGK
-1331 NAVAVLDITETK
+1331 TT
-1343 THHEIVGWRI
+1343 
-1353 INDKSL
+1353 
-1359 QALKNQAVRE
+1359 
-1369 GGQILTSQDD
+1369 D
-1379 SLRVSSD
+1379 SGD
-1386 HTEPGNLSNTVTPE
+1386 TVTPE
-1400 TEKSS
+1400 AEKSS
-1405 EAAGKV
+1405 EAVAKV
-1411 EEKAEAKNGQPKV
+1411 EEKAE
-1424 EEQKP
+1424 
-1429 EEKPEAQPQKEEN
+1429 
-1442 KVQVDRKFGKIWE
+1442 
-1455 KDGKKRLYLNE
+1455 
-1466 EDLER
+1466 
-1471 LGIDGKLEKF
+1471 
-1481 SPYVD
+1481 
-1486 LKEGTFVA
+1486 T
-1494 KNRSRFT
+1494 
-1501 VEEVDRIRESARQRM
+1501 
-1516 KLEEEGIQ
+1516 
-1524 ADELKDIH
+1524 
-1532 SIQDLIDNGEGFPV
+1532 
-1546 ELESGKTGT
+1546 
-1555 GEFGKVWE
+1555 
-1563 KDGQKHVYV
+1563 KDGQ
-1572 YVRENGSSVRK
+1572 SIM
-1583 QGRTKVSFSEDGKY
+1583 
-1597 SADPSGSHADVVKK
+1597 
-1611 GLDRILNAEEPVQ
+1611 DRLQHLAEKAAEER
-1624 EKEQPAV
+1624 KAV
-1631 EKPENDATVKEPE
+1631 EKPGNDATVKEPE

-1681 THGNGEVEEGG
+1681 THGNGEVEKVGD
-1692 HRERQVRDGA
+1692 RERQVRDGA
-1702 SAISGGVSEGNTVGS
+1702 SAISGGVSEGNPVGS
-1717 DQGGPAA
+1717 DQGGSAA
-1724 ERSAKGSD
+1724 ERSAKVGD

-1746 SGSGRSGRTGDGSGD
+1746 SGSGRSGRTGAGSGD

-1766 AKRAGRVDEGGT
+1766 AERAGRVDEGGT

-1787 NVSGRRESAVLKEE
+1787 DVSGRRESAVLKEE

-1833 ANLDALR
+1833 ANLAALR

-1874 RGHRNYDELR
+1874 WGHSNYDELR

-2004 KRYPKFSLHNYFFA
+2004 KHYPKFSLHNYFFA

-2094 QFELSAETTCS
+2094 QFELTAETTCA

-2146 SADLHKELGNRVDE
+2146 SADLHKELGKRVDE
-2160 LGKRGEVLGTK
+2160 LGKRGEVLGTA
-2171 QEAVSLENTPDTG
+2171 QETASLENTPDTG

-2195 GKVLVQGKESAEEV
+2195 GKVLMQGKEGAEEV

-2228 RLNEVLKGNLDGVPD
+2228 RLDEVLKGNRDRVPD
-2243 ADLKKLQQKL
+2243 AELKKLQQKL

-2267 ADTRKQILLREDP
+2267 ADTRKQILLRDDP

-2290 VRRETVLGI
+2290 VSRKTVAGF

-2307 DIFTKRVIQKFKEP
+2307 DIFTKRVIQKFEEP
-2321 SKASSL
+2321 TKADSL

-2334 LNLKNRIDPEYV
+2334 LNLKNTIDPEYV
-2346 VKLAGMQTENA
+2346 AKLTGMQTEDA
-2357 RQFLLDSG
+2357 RQSLLDSG
-2365 KFFEDPESGE
+2365 KFFVNPENGK
-2375 LESSG
+2375 LESASQ
-2380 KYLSGNIAD
+2380 YLSGNIAE

-2394 EEAALTD
+2394 EDAAAD
-2401 GSFRANV
+2401 DKSFQANA
-2408 EALKNAMPEA
+2408 EALKKAMPEA
-2418 KKIDAIGFELGT
+2418 KKIDQIGFELGT
-2430 TWLPEKVVEKWAEQ
+2430 TWMPESVVEKWAEQ
-2444 DLGVRY
+2444 DLGVKN

-2458 GDFWTVEGNFYSVAG
+2458 GDFWTVEGSFYSVAG

-2533 PELAEAVEK
+2533 PELAEAAEK

-2548 NVVVSRDYQA
+2548 NVVAPRDYQA
-2558 GADGIYPGAADTVNG
+2558 SGDGIYPGAADTVNG

-2624 LIVVQNSTVEQFG
+2624 LIVVQNATVEQFG
-2637 ESAQALYPTANILCV
+2637 ESAQALYPGANILCV
-2652 SKNDFEKKNRKRFL
+2652 SKKDFEKKNRKRFL
-2666 MKVAN
+2666 MTVAN

-2684 NMIRDRPEVEIRYME
+2684 NNIKDRPEVEIRYME
-2699 SKVAELEEALEGLDK
+2699 SKVAELEEACEAAEEAEGK
-2714 YKNRLTVKELARQ
+2714 KGLTVKQLAQQ
-2727 IKSMQAKA
+2727 IKSLKSKLE
-2735 DTLIKN
+2735 TLIDKRKE
-2741 LRERA
+2741 RE

-2919 KEITKFMEYLND
+2919 REITKFMEYLND

-3145 MKGRMDGES
+3145 MKGRLDGES
-3154 EEQSGDS
+3154 EEKSGDS

-3372 YTELAGRLTSNESEK
+3372 YMELAGRLTTNEDAK

-3401 NVNMSAEVEFSEDEE
+3401 NVDMSAEVEFSEDEE

-3427 MSKPWTGEKEEY
+3427 MSKPDEDVRGSYSLQNAVASKHGYDVEHVNENAGHELNEAKGVIAEPGKIYQRGDVPKLQPVGWIKKRCISYARQNGIIGEHSTPCLGDGVNVSVGGIRSIANHSGSDIKNNLIAYIPELL
-3439 PAEWGKCFS
+3439 KN
-3448 QYRGKKYLA
+3448 A
-3457 VQHLLHRK
+3457 VL
-3465 EGFVPAAFHREDIG
+3465 
-3479 DIDIVYGETGEGV
+3479 
-3492 KDKRGYGLAHIRKRH
+3492 
-3507 PGMNWKLFSQVIQTG
+3507 IQT
-3522 ELKEINDRRVNIVD
+3522 ETNKMSRTHLIA
-3536 GKAKVIIELEWKG
+3536 AKVRYSNERFVVGMIIHE
-3549 QERKWVVSAMGG
+3549 
-3561 DLTSTAD
+3561 
-3568 SLLASN
+3568 
-3574 PQEAAKQGIAP
+3574 
-3585 KGIITIG
+3585 
-3592 DLWEK
+3592 
-3597 SSQKSGDFQE
+3597 
-3607 NDGGT
+3607 
-3612 IKFSIRREE
+3612 
-3621 PPKKTRTGYKVFA
+3621 
-3634 MFKSHPGELF
+3634 
-3644 PPMVANP
+3644 
-3651 GGASTPVGVWL
+3651 
-3662 NADAAP
+3662 
-3668 RAEDSKT
+3668 
-3675 GRPRVQSG
+3675 
-3683 GKGTNAGKATL
+3683 NAGKFYYNHELVEIENADR
-3694 AYRPGW
+3694 YR
-3700 HLGPLPEASQFLV
+3700 LPASTSGVGNKSASTINVIQNALMSSGFE
-3713 KNPETGEAK
+3713 KNNPK
-3722 SMFPENFVFAE
+3722 NL
-3733 CEFAADEDYQQEA
+3733 
-3746 MSYGYN
+3746 
-3752 ASGKFQHSLAG
+3752 KF
-3763 LPKVPKDGYY
+3763 
-3773 VYRTN
+3773 
-3778 PDPKTVPWYI
+3778 
-3788 SGAMRVKRLLNDR
+3788 
-3801 ETAEIL
+3801 
-3807 RENGSRMVPRRGGE
+3807 
-3821 LDLKAWGFDR
+3821 
-3831 TDFSDDGN
+3831 
-3839 VKLSKPAG
+3839 SKPA
-3847 DREIDLMRLE
+3847 
-3857 RPASTQAE
+3857 AE
-3865 ALEALKALSGVN
+3865 EDAEYFAALKEAEGEELAKKLKEAGSKEEREKIFSEWQDEYEGYYEQEQ
-3877 IVNRETGIAAQI
+3877 IVN
-3889 NRTQRDKLVSGAAL
+3889 LV
-3903 AKSQLNGFTFAD
+3903 
-3915 HFHAVANIDRLF
+3915 
-3927 MNGSLVDDRAD
+3927 
-3938 RKGNPDVVSIKRFV
+3938 
-3952 APAWLNGDFAEAYIT
+3952 
-3967 VKETT
+3967 
-3972 GNKLYSLELDELKKP
+3972 
-3987 SDLKGGTFK
+3987 
-3996 ERYHIPEGYDTLLRK
+3996 
-4011 VEKARRVFLKN
+4011 VEKAKENGYQYFHRGKDPRSSYSIVQFADRDPGEGYGKTMYAIHRDHLLEIPDEMVDFAHEWAKETYGDDSDVN
-4022 EEKAKLSKPSAKL
+4022 LHPDSIVDSAESWDDERLVEVMLYKFSDRIDEMHKQGYYGWTTPDGAVVYPDKSVDVKLATAVTWDENGDVIPLSKRFNRKSDSIKLSKPSAKL

-4049 FTNGGHSKPDVNPW
+4049 FTNGGQSKPDVNPW

-4085 AAANL
+4085 AAAEL
-4090 AENKTKLL
+4090 SENKTKLL
-4098 KQLFNGETGRDIP
+4098 KRLFNGETGRDIP

-4143 VHVNE
+4143 VHENG

-4206 RSYMELRGKAESYRK
+4206 RSYMELRGKAESYKK

-4279 AFTNKAARAVRELA
+4279 AFTNKASRAVRELA

-4344 LDVKRN
+4344 LEVKRN
-4350 GYKLKNGE
+4350 KYKLKNGE

-4383 FYNGAWH
+4383 FYKDAWH
-4390 FKEMD
+4390 FKGMD
-4395 QYTEKAFRKALAF
+4395 QYTEKALRKALAF

-4502 YPDEKEPGDIPGLE
+4502 YPDAEEPGDIPGLE
-4516 KPESEKEHAQKG
+4516 KPESEKAHAQKG

-4537 YAGLCMEYMDFCEDR
+4537 YAGLCMEYMDFCEGR

-4721 LEAERKETGKEIS
+4721 LEAERKATGKEIS

-4783 TYTHNTIQDMVEL
+4783 TYTHNTIQDMAEL
-4796 GMRGKNKE
+4796 GLKGRKKE

-4818 KASVLL
+4818 KASALL

-4836 DPVKDVEQWWY
+4836 DPEKDVEQWWY
-4847 ETAHT
+4847 ETAHK
-4852 LGGEPGERF
+4852 LGGDPGERF

-5036 RKGIAEITDEG
+5036 RKEIAEITDEG

>member
-1 MDRLFSA
+1 MLFM
-8 DYTSSAQLFDADYQ
+8 SS
-22 DKWLD
+22 
-27 YVNGNFGRVDGARD
+27 
-41 EASRRVDEEIRARIA
+41 
-56 DERTHQALEKEY
+56 
-68 LAGNSNLVWNPNT
+68 
-81 KSWAR
+81 
-86 KGSNR
+86 
-91 VEYQEGQYLNQVQ
+91 
-104 QMHQDYDNIRDNYGL
+104 
-119 TRDEVDLGT
+119 
-128 ALYDTEDQI
+128 
-137 RQGKLKAT
+137 
-145 PELAAQMQSLRDRL
+145 
-159 GERETAFRD
+159 
-168 WRMAQQPDTERGF
+168 
-181 IGNLASWARGQGW
+181 
-194 NQEDRTLKAW
+194 
-204 ERWEQALNPKFDLEK
+204 
-219 VDEVEMARGRMGIS
+219 
-233 DTLADMADNPA
+233 
-244 AYVPFIQYMDI
+244 
-255 RGTHIQDAALR
+255 
-266 QQSGREMYLA
+266 
-276 AARGDKL
+276 
-283 KAQKMWDNDRA
+283 
-294 LLEKYKNDRMRET
+294 
-307 FQGTSLRKEVSDTLA
+307 
-322 KMIPYAAEMYI
+322 
-333 TGGMAR
+333 
-339 SFVPGVRRM
+339 
-348 AVMTDRAMGRS
+348 
-359 LMGEAGKMV
+359 
-368 AGGASR
+368 
-374 VPTMILPMASQ
+374 
-385 LVNQKLTEEAI
+385 
-396 QQDEQGN
+396 
-403 WHYDDSNIDQGTLW
+403 
-417 ANSVIQA
+417 
-424 SAEVGSE
+424 
-431 FSGGVLGKLVPG
+431 
-443 KIKGLPGKLKKAKWV
+443 
-458 QKYAPDGKILKKFYD
+458 
-473 TAKKAHWDGTLEE
+473 
-486 MGEEYL
+486 
-492 NNFLVYATGAESAGA
+492 
-507 KNPEDFLDRMQA
+507 
-519 MVEQSVDQTPSMA
+519 
-532 ISFAMLPGAAMV
+532 
-544 ADMAATSASR
+544 
-554 KKQYR
+554 
-559 KIENMIQNIGEQ
+559 
-571 VKQQRQQTNPAAPTP
+571 
-586 AMETVQPEQQTQTA
+586 
-600 PQPGDRPLVDGREP
+600 
-614 VSMDEIENV
+614 
-623 PETASVP
+623 
-630 TVQTPDEFAELN
+630 
-642 RKLALAYV
+642 
-650 DGKAPQ
+650 
-656 LKPVKKL
+656 
-663 SRGQRAVQQIM
+663 
-674 QDLFGKEVVYYDAS
+674 
-688 GAKAPDGI
+688 
-696 SHAGDGKIY
+696 
-705 LHTKCSKSLLFA
+705 
-717 AFHEFYHELR
+717 
-727 GTEEGKAIAE
+727 
-737 VMRKAVKPE
+737 
-746 VYEAWKAKYNQA
+746 
-758 NQNLGIN
+758 
-765 QQNEDELFE
+765 
-774 EFCSDSLGTFSGRE
+774 
-788 SFWKELASEQPGIVQ
+788 
-803 KFLEWLAE
+803 
-811 LKNMVVSRYAEE
+811 
-823 EAKSVIADLD
+823 
-833 RAEKQVATILKKETA
+833 TI
-848 RHQKTRAVDGS
+848 
-859 MHVQRVKTGEIAADP
+859 
-874 ARFQFKGDVDAEGV
+874 
-888 AQDKALGGQ
+888 
-897 WDDKSAGVLYLWE
+897 
-910 DNNGRKFVVNGHHRL
+910 
-925 ALANR
+925 
-930 LNVPEVNAIIDREA
+930 
-944 DGVTAEQAR
+944 
-953 RNGALQN
+953 
-960 IRQGQG
+960 
-966 TVLDYAN
+966 
-973 FIRQEGMSE
+973 
-982 EEAGKEGLLSR
+982 
-993 EEGRTGY
+993 
-1000 LIGHYA
+1000 
-1006 SDNLMDFFRNGDITA
+1006 
-1021 AKAAAI
+1021 
-1027 ASVAHGDANLE
+1027 
-1038 RVGLH
+1038 
-1043 LQKGMSA
+1043 
-1050 EALMQTLKL
+1050 
-1059 AQNELKNNA
+1059 
-1068 VQADDLFGDS
+1068 
-1078 GDAALREW
+1078 
-1086 EELGKRA
+1086 
-1093 QKKQDEIARDIK
+1093 
-1105 AIQNAVRNPE
+1105 
-1115 TAKKGGV
+1115 
-1122 DVREKAKKNLE
+1122 
-1133 RLKREQQRWKNWH
+1133 
-1146 TDAELIATIAGS
+1146 
-1158 AGNGKYEIGNM
+1158 
-1169 KYEMGAEPGSET
+1169 
-1181 AVNGQETQKAKPMKE
+1181 
-1196 KPAEPAAE
+1196 
-1204 VKAEPEAKVAE
+1204 
-1215 KAEMPKVE
+1215 
-1223 ESATAKTPEI
+1223 
-1233 VKINTVAEITDED
+1233 
-1246 FQKPY
+1246 
-1251 RSLELPSLPER
+1251 
-1262 TLKAMGKEAK
+1262 KAMGKEAK

-1379 SLRVSSD
+1379 NLRASSD

-1400 TEKSS
+1400 AEKSS
-1405 EAAGKV
+1405 EAVAKV
-1411 EEKAEAKNGQPKV
+1411 DEKAEAKNGQPKV
-1424 EEQKP
+1424 EE
-1429 EEKPEAQPQKEEN
+1429 
-1442 KVQVDRKFGKIWE
+1442 RK
-1455 KDGKKRLYLNE
+1455 
-1466 EDLER
+1466 
-1471 LGIDGKLEKF
+1471 
-1481 SPYVD
+1481 
-1486 LKEGTFVA
+1486 
-1494 KNRSRFT
+1494 
-1501 VEEVDRIRESARQRM
+1501 
-1516 KLEEEGIQ
+1516 
-1524 ADELKDIH
+1524 
-1532 SIQDLIDNGEGFPV
+1532 
-1546 ELESGKTGT
+1546 
-1555 GEFGKVWE
+1555 
-1563 KDGQKHVYV
+1563 
-1572 YVRENGSSVRK
+1572 
-1583 QGRTKVSFSEDGKY
+1583 
-1597 SADPSGSHADVVKK
+1597 
-1611 GLDRILNAEEPVQ
+1611 
-1624 EKEQPAV
+1624 AV

-1724 ERSAKGSD
+1724 ERPAKGSD
-1732 AGLGNT
+1732 AGLGNP

-1746 SGSGRSGRTGDGSGD
+1746 SGSGRSGRIGDGSGD

-1766 AKRAGRVDEGGT
+1766 AERAGRVDEGGT

-1811 AVNHRIG
+1811 AVNHRIR

-1833 ANLDALR
+1833 ANLAALR

-2111 RINEYYVKHPE
+2111 RINEYYVNHPE

-2146 SADLHKELGNRVDE
+2146 SADLHKELGKRVDE
-2160 LGKRGEVLGTK
+2160 LGKRGAVLGTA
-2171 QEAVSLENTPDTG
+2171 QETASLENTPDTG

-2195 GKVLVQGKESAEEV
+2195 GKVLMQGKEGAEEV

-2228 RLNEVLKGNLDGVPD
+2228 RLDEVLKGNRDRVPD
-2243 ADLKKLQQKL
+2243 AELKKLQQKL

-2290 VRRETVLGI
+2290 VSRETVLGI

-2307 DIFTKRVIQKFKEP
+2307 DIFTKRVIQKFEEP
-2321 SKASSL
+2321 TKADSL

-2334 LNLKNRIDPEYV
+2334 LNLKNTIDPEYV
-2346 VKLAGMQTENA
+2346 AKLTGMQTEDA
-2357 RQFLLDSG
+2357 RQSLLDSG
-2365 KFFEDPESGE
+2365 KFFVNPENGK
-2375 LESSG
+2375 LESASQ
-2380 KYLSGNIAD
+2380 YLSGNIAE

-2394 EEAALTD
+2394 EDAAAD
-2401 GSFRANV
+2401 DKSFQANA
-2408 EALKNAMPEA
+2408 EALKKAMPEA
-2418 KKIDAIGFELGT
+2418 KKIDQIGFELGT
-2430 TWLPEKVVEKWAEQ
+2430 TWMPESVVEKWAEQ
-2444 DLGVRY
+2444 DLGVKN

-2458 GDFWTVEGNFYSVAG
+2458 GDFWTVEGSFYSVAG

-2533 PELAEAVEK
+2533 PELAEAAEK

-2548 NVVVSRDYQA
+2548 NVVAPRDYQA
-2558 GADGIYPGAADTVNG
+2558 SGDGIYPGAADTVNG

-2624 LIVVQNSTVEQFG
+2624 LIVVQNATVEQFG
-2637 ESAQALYPTANILCV
+2637 ESAQALYPGANILCV
-2652 SKNDFEKKNRKRFL
+2652 SKKDFEKKNRKRFL
-2666 MKVAN
+2666 MTVAN

-2684 NMIRDRPEVEIRYME
+2684 NNIKDRPEVEIRYME
-2699 SKVAELEEALEGLDK
+2699 SKVAELEEACEAAEEAEGK
-2714 YKNRLTVKELARQ
+2714 KGLTVKQLAQQ
-2727 IKSMQAKA
+2727 IKSLKSKLK
-2735 DTLIKN
+2735 TLIDKRKE
-2741 LRERA
+2741 RE

-2839 FGCNTFDCF
+2839 FGCNTFDRF

-2919 KEITKFMEYLND
+2919 REITKFMEYLND

-3200 VRGNRSKLSEEQRAM
+3200 VRGNRSKLTEEQRAM

-3229 KTFEAFDP
+3229 KTFEAFEP

-3372 YTELAGRLTSNESEK
+3372 YMELAGRLTTNEDAK

-3401 NVNMSAEVEFSEDEE
+3401 NVDMSAEVEFSEDEE

-3427 MSKPWTGEKEEY
+3427 MSKPETEDSFLFKKALKDYIHGQWDMTRSLPVTARTPTLYLRLDLTDKGFRVKNY
-3439 PAEWGKCFS
+3439 PITIPPHVI
-3448 QYRGKKYLA
+3448 KKA
-3457 VQHLLHRK
+3457 
-3465 EGFVPAAFHREDIG
+3465 
-3479 DIDIVYGETGEGV
+3479 
-3492 KDKRGYGLAHIRKRH
+3492 
-3507 PGMNWKLFSQVIQTG
+3507 TG
-3522 ELKEINDRRVNIVD
+3522 ELKSTSTGESHHISIEELEKLPDSIYHPVMILDSNTENSLEVITQMFDENKKPVLVAIRLDVKEGHHHVHSIRSAYGKDNVNTLINKLKNGHGRYVNTKLAANWSLSVGVQFPGEVLLKSRCPHI
-3536 GKAKVIIELEWKG
+3536 IIEKSDNS
-3549 QERKWVVSAMGG
+3549 SA
-3561 DLTSTAD
+3561 
-3568 SLLASN
+3568 
-3574 PQEAAKQGIAP
+3574 E
-3585 KGIITIG
+3585 
-3592 DLWEK
+3592 
-3597 SSQKSGDFQE
+3597 SQKTGKFQE

-3752 ASGKFQHSLAG
+3752 ASGKFQYSLAG

-3831 TDFSDDGN
+3831 TDFTDDGN
-3839 VKLSKPAG
+3839 V
-3847 DREIDLMRLE
+3847 
-3857 RPASTQAE
+3857 
-3865 ALEALKALSGVN
+3865 
-3877 IVNRETGIAAQI
+3877 
-3889 NRTQRDKLVSGAAL
+3889 
-3903 AKSQLNGFTFAD
+3903 
-3915 HFHAVANIDRLF
+3915 
-3927 MNGSLVDDRAD
+3927 
-3938 RKGNPDVVSIKRFV
+3938 
-3952 APAWLNGDFAEAYIT
+3952 
-3967 VKETT
+3967 
-3972 GNKLYSLELDELKKP
+3972 
-3987 SDLKGGTFK
+3987 
-3996 ERYHIPEGYDTLLRK
+3996 
-4011 VEKARRVFLKN
+4011 
-4022 EEKAKLSKPSAKL
+4022 KLSKPSAKL

-4098 KQLFNGETGRDIP
+4098 KRLFNGETGRDIP

-4143 VHVNE
+4143 VHENG
-4148 TDGKF
+4148 TDEMF

-4172 WERVFAEERKDVV
+4172 WERVFAEERDAV
-4185 AHGIMGETAAELL
+4185 AAAGVMGETAAELL

-4265 LLFAHKEGENPRLE
+4265 LLFAHKELENPRLE
-4279 AFTNKAARAVRELA
+4279 AFTSKAARAVRELA

-4298 YEVRLEKSSR
+4298 YEVILEKSSR

-4344 LDVKRN
+4344 LEVKRN
-4350 GYKLKNGE
+4350 KYKLKNGE

-4383 FYNGAWH
+4383 FYKDAWH
-4390 FKEMD
+4390 FKGMD
-4395 QYTEKAFRKALAF
+4395 QYTEKALRKALAF

-4502 YPDEKEPGDIPGLE
+4502 YPDAEEPGDIPGLE
-4516 KPESEKEHAQKG
+4516 KPESEKEHARKG

-4537 YAGLCMEYMDFCEDR
+4537 YAGLCMEYMDFCEGR

-4721 LEAERKETGKEIS
+4721 LEAERKATGKEIG

-4783 TYTHNTIQDMVEL
+4783 TYTHNTIQDMAEL
-4796 GMRGKNKE
+4796 GLKGRKKE

-4836 DPVKDVEQWWY
+4836 DPEKDVEQWWY
-4847 ETAHT
+4847 ETAHK
-4852 LGGEPGERF
+4852 LGGDPGERF